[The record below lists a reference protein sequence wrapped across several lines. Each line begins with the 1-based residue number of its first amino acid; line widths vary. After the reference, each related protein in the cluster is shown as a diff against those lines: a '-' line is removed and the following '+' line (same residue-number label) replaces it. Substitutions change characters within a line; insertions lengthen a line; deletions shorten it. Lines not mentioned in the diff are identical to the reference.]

1 MCDEQNAVSC
11 VNLEAGTRQ
20 ACCPRLTRCVSD
32 RRMSEENVRC
42 EIAYSDLTQLAATAA
57 ASSSLFPTQATISTS
72 SGTSSTSHSST
83 ASGSMTTAAPSPHTS
98 EEAVPPGISGG
109 AIAGIVIGALVAL
122 GLCATVTY
130 VVVRRRLA
138 AKYGNQTESPS
149 DPPGSSSNVGYST
162 GAYVKD
168 APKSHP
174 PAQAEMAE
182 LPSLA
187 TGLYELDGNNGS
199 RP

>member
-1 MCDEQNAVSC
+1 
-11 VNLEAGTRQ
+11 
-20 ACCPRLTRCVSD
+20 
-32 RRMSEENVRC
+32 MSEENVRC

-57 ASSSLFPTQATISTS
+57 ASSSLFPTQATLSTS
-72 SGTSSTSHSST
+72 SGTISTSHSSK

-98 EEAVPPGISGG
+98 EEAAPPGISGG

-138 AKYGNQTESPS
+138 AKYGNQTEPPS
-149 DPPGSSSNVGYST
+149 DTRSSSNVGYST
-162 GAYVKD
+162 GAYMKD